1 MRWFKWLYP
10 GMRIKRWIF
19 LFTLGISAVMF
30 SAGFLWFGY
39 ERYFATHKANYL
51 VFGTLLFMT
60 GIIMMTIGI
69 RKMVKSFVTVFL
81 PRREKD
87 LVDIIFRQ
95 RQLSKGPKI
104 AVIGGGTG
112 LSVLLHG
119 LKEVTSNITAIVTV
133 ADDGGSSGRLRTEFD
148 VLPPGDIRNCLVA
161 LADAEGLMRE
171 LFQYRFTEGEGLKGH
186 SFGNLFITALS
197 KITGD
202 FDKAIKESSKVLAIR
217 GSVVPSTLEKVTLV
231 AKRADGSETSGESMI
246 PLATSPSGG
255 KVSQIKNVYLR
266 PDNAKATPEALLAI
280 KEADAIVLGPG
291 SLYTSILPN
300 LLVDGVVEAIL
311 KSRAVKVYICNV
323 MTQHGETDGFKASDH
338 LEVLIRHTHH
348 AIVDYAMINSAK
360 IPERL
365 QEKYKS
371 EMAYPVEPDMK
382 KIREMGVGVVEGDM
396 MTADDYVRHNAE
408 KISKRIL
415 DLIYEVKGTGA

>member
-10 GMRIKRWIF
+10 GMKVKRWIF
-19 LFTLGISAVMF
+19 LFTVGIIAVMF
-30 SAGFLWFGY
+30 AAGFLWFGY
-39 ERYFATHKANYL
+39 VKYVHSHKANTI
-51 VFGTLLFMT
+51 VFGTLLFVL
-60 GIIMMTIGI
+60 GILMMIVGI

-87 LVDIIFRQ
+87 LLDIMFRQ
-95 RQLSKGPKI
+95 RALSKGPKI
-104 AVIGGGTG
+104 VVIGGGTG

-119 LKEVTSNITAIVTV
+119 LKEVTSNITAVVTV

-161 LADAEGLMRE
+161 LADSESLMRD

-231 AKRADGSETSGESMI
+231 AKRADGTQTSGESAI
-246 PLATSPSGG
+246 PKVTGSVSP
-255 KVSQIKNVYLR
+255 IKKVYLN
-266 PDNAKATPEALLAI
+266 PAGAKATPEALTAI
-280 KEADAIVLGPG
+280 KEADAIVFGPG
-291 SLYTSILPN
+291 SLFTSILPN
-300 LLVDGVVEAIL
+300 LLVEGVADAIL
-311 KSRAVKVYICNV
+311 KSRAIKIFLCNV
-323 MTQHGETDGFKASDH
+323 MTQHGETDGFSASDH
-338 LEVLIRHTHH
+338 LNALLKHTRSDLI
-348 AIVDYAMINSAK
+348 DYVFINTSK
-360 IPERL
+360 IPQRL
-365 QEKYKS
+365 LEKYKT
-371 EMAYPVEPDMK
+371 EEAYPVEPDLK
-382 KIREMGVGVVEGDM
+382 KIRELGAGVVEGDM
-396 MTADDYVRHNAE
+396 ITADDYIRHNTE

-415 DLIYEVKGTGA
+415 ALIYEVKGAGI

>member
-19 LFTLGISAVMF
+19 LFTLGIVAVMF
-30 SAGFLWFGY
+30 AAGFLWFGY
-39 ERYFATHKANYL
+39 AKYLDTHKANLL

-60 GIIMMTIGI
+60 GIVMMIIGI

-87 LVDIIFRQ
+87 LVDIMFKQ

-104 AVIGGGTG
+104 AVVGGGTG

-119 LKEVTSNITAIVTV
+119 LKELTSNITAIVTV
-133 ADDGGSSGRLRTEFD
+133 ADDGGSSGRIRADFD

-161 LADAEGLMRE
+161 LADAEGLMGE

-217 GSVVPSTLEKVTLV
+217 GSVVPSTLDKVTLV
-231 AKRADGSETSGESMI
+231 AKRADGTQTSGESKI
-246 PLATSPSGG
+246 PAENSISP
-255 KVSQIKNVYLR
+255 IKSVFLS
-266 PDNAKATPEALLAI
+266 PDNARPTPEALLALRD
-280 KEADAIVLGPG
+280 ADAIVFGPG

-300 LLVDGVVEAIL
+300 LLIDGVVEEVL
-311 KSRAVKVYICNV
+311 RSRAVKIYICNV
-323 MTQHGETDGFKASDH
+323 MTQHGDTDGFKASDH
-338 LEVLIRHTHH
+338 LDVLIRHTHH
-348 AIVDYAMINSAK
+348 AIIDYVIINTAK

-365 QEKYKS
+365 QEKYKAES
-371 EMAYPVEPDMK
+371 AYPVEADIK
-382 KIREMGVGVVEGDM
+382 KIRELGIGVVEGDM
-396 MTADDYVRHNAE
+396 TSVDGYVRHNAD
-408 KISKRIL
+408 KISKRIM
-415 DLIYEVKGTGA
+415 DLIYEVKGIGV